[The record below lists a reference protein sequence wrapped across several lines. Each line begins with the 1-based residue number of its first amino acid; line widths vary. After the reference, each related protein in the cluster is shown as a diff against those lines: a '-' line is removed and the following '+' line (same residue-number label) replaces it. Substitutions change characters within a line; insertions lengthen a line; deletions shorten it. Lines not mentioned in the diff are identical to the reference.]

1 MLSERL
7 FPSVVGQDGV
17 SGCGFAVGHFLK
29 FDILG
34 FFQIDSSA
42 GVNEGVL
49 YRERNLQIWNRTE
62 QWDIRFGGFRGDKVV
77 GEVGP
82 AGASGETGLFQ

>member
-49 YRERNLQIWNRTE
+49 YRERNLPNLEQNRTV
-62 QWDIRFGGFRGDKVV
+62 GHKVW
-77 GEVGP
+77 
-82 AGASGETGLFQ
+82 GLPRR